1 MRDEVSTGMIKR
13 EGRLDEISAQVC
25 SLHERLADIAGRM
38 DKKVDDLFGGEP
50 TKHGP
55 LAEVPCMPGVTG
67 RIMGQVELSHVAA
80 KRIDEMLCR
89 LETL

>member
-1 MRDEVSTGMIKR
+1 MRTEISTGMAKK

-25 SLHERLADIAGRM
+25 SLHEALADIAGRL
-38 DKKVDDLFGGEP
+38 DKKLDDLFGGEP

-55 LAEVPCMPGVTG
+55 LGEVPTMPGVTG
-67 RIMGQVELSHVAA
+67 RIIGQVELSHSVA